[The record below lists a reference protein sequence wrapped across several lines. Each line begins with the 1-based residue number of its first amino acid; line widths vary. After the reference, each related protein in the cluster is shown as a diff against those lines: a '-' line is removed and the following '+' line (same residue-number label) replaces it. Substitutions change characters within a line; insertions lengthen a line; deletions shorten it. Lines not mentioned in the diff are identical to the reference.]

1 MTSVDA
7 MASGYGLG
15 ADEGERRSWMGEPT
29 VLKATGNETG
39 GRYAIAEI
47 VSTPEGFVPLHVH
60 HREDEAF
67 VVLDGEVA
75 FTIADRTFVTG
86 PGGFAFGPR
95 DVPHRYEVRTPSA
108 RMLMIFS
115 PAGFEGFIRETSTP
129 VDAIG
134 ASEAEDLDLELIA
147 DAAARYGAEMLD

>member
-1 MTSVDA
+1 MTSAEA
-7 MASGYGLG
+7 MPTGYWLG

-29 VLKATGNETG
+29 VLKATGDQTA
-39 GRYAIAEI
+39 GRYTIAEI

-75 FTIADRTFVTG
+75 FTIADRTFETG

-95 DVPHRYEVRTPSA
+95 DVPHRYQVRTPSA

-129 VDAIG
+129 TDVLETLVPD
-134 ASEAEDLDLELIA
+134 DLDLDLIA
-147 DAAARYGAEMLD
+147 AAAARYGAEVLE